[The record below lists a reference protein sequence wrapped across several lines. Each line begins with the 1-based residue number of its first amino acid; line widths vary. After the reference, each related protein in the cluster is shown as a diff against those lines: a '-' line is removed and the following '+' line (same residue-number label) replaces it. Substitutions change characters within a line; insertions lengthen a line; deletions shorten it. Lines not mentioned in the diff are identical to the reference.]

1 MQEGEVTRILI
12 ADDEPE
18 IRKLVSLLLRKKNYT
33 VLSVCNGREAVEEVR
48 KDPGID
54 LILMD
59 ILMPE
64 LSGIEAARQI
74 RLLCA
79 APILFLTAKSLE
91 QDKILAYSA
100 GGDDY
105 LVKPFSPAELLLK
118 VEALIRRYHVYR
130 GKEMPKGEIFPG
142 GVTVDFKEKRV
153 YRGGEP
159 VELREKEAAI
169 LFYLVSH
176 RHQPVDAVRL
186 YEDVWGEMALP
197 SSCNTITVHILNLR
211 RKLEE
216 NPSSPRFIRTVW
228 GKGYQID

>member
-1 MQEGEVTRILI
+1 MPQEDIRILL

-18 IRKLVSLLLRKKNYT
+18 IRKLVTLLLRRKGYT
-33 VLSVCNGREAVEEVR
+33 VLSAQNGRQAVAEIE

-74 RLLCA
+74 RQLCA

-91 QDKILAYSA
+91 QDKIMAYGA

-130 GKEMPKGEIFPG
+130 GKEMPKGESFPG
-142 GVTVDFKEKRV
+142 GVTIDWKEKRV
-153 YRGGEP
+153 YRDGEP

-169 LFYLVSH
+169 LLYLASH
-176 RHQPVDAVRL
+176 RRQPVDAVTL

-216 NPSSPRFIRTVW
+216 NPSSPRLIRTVW